1 MNTKEIEQ
9 RGFEALK
16 AYIEQHFLSHK
27 VKIDDIRSKKQNK
40 KQYGCDLVITIDGK
54 EYYIELKASLMS
66 SLPTNIRFTH
76 QTIATMHNA
85 GRLQNMILAYVYNLD
100 VDEGK
105 KPKFKFLRFG
115 DLDVDDI
122 LVEPHFIIQPK
133 RIERKTNKLA
143 QNTPMKDDLVLTE
156 STTGNDISSILAT
169 RVSDHMKIDHLK
181 DSTTI

>member
-16 AYIEQHFLSHK
+16 AYMEQHFKSPK
-27 VKIDDIRSKKQNK
+27 VKIDDIRNKKQNK

-54 EYYIELKASLMS
+54 EYYIELKASLKD

-85 GRLQNMILAYVYNLD
+85 GILQDMILAYVYNLD

-115 DLDVDDI
+115 DLKVKDI
-122 LVEPHFIIQPK
+122 RVEPHFLIQPK
-133 RIERKTNKLA
+133 RIEP
-143 QNTPMKDDLVLTE
+143 PMKDYLKSTMAV
-156 STTGNDISSILAT
+156 STTRNDISLVFAT
-169 RVSDHMKIDHLK
+169 RVSDHMKIDHGTEDETK
-181 DSTTI
+181 